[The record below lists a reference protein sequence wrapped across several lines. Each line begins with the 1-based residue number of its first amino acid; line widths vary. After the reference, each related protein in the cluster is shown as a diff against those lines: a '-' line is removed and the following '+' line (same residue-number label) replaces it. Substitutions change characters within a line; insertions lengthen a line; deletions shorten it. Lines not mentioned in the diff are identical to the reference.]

1 MKKILSFLLMAVLCL
16 GSATMAFA
24 DSGVVGNTGKTDS
37 DAYNFTLFTD
47 GDHLYI
53 HQGSPVQSRMGGGIG
68 RCKQTYKTFYRSF
81 SREQA
86 QAALDAEELGQG
98 YVKALG
104 KLLTWAGGDIGEI
117 VDEVFGYFGGDDAFV
132 SQLKEFL
139 ASGKSTASFIF
150 KTRCVNRGHMY
161 GDPMYDYAV
170 EDVSMSY

>member
-1 MKKILSFLLMAVLCL
+1 MCL

-24 DSGVVGNTGKTDS
+24 DSGIAGKLDCDS
-37 DAYNFTLFTD
+37 SNFTLIYD
-47 GDHLYI
+47 NGNLYI
-53 HQGSPVQSRMGGGIG
+53 NRVSTVQSRMGGGIG
-68 RCKQTYKTFYRSF
+68 RCSQTYKTFYKSF

-104 KLLTWAGGDIGEI
+104 KLLTWAGGDIGAI
-117 VDEVFGYFGGDDAFV
+117 IDEVFGYFGGDDSFV

-139 ASGKSTASFIF
+139 TSGKSTASFIF

-161 GDPMYDYAV
+161 GDPMYDYEV